1 MPKAGTKL
9 YLTTWAAFP
18 PDLLWYKP
26 IEYQYVKDTE
36 AFREYKHQLELEA
49 QQDAGYAQEEAD
61 LEQMEEEEDLP
72 MP

>member
-9 YLTTWAAFP
+9 YRTIWADFP
-18 PDLLWYKP
+18 PDLLWYEP
-26 IEYQYVKDTE
+26 IEYVKDTE
-36 AFREYKHQLELEA
+36 AFREYKRQLELEA

-61 LEQMEEEEDLP
+61 LEQMEEDEDLP